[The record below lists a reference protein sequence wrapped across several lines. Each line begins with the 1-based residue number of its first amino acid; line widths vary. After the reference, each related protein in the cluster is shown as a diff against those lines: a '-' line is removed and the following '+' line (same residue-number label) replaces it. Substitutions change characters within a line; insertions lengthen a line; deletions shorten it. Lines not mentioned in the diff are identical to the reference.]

1 VAVKRSYEEELR
13 VVGQTLEAKG
23 ISVFEITS
31 LPGRYLIQGAGKQSG
46 SLGKK
51 LAGFLG
57 STSSSNSHSFTL
69 NLAEIN
75 KRQANMAK
83 PSTSEPL
90 DNFRRPANILGTI
103 GAYLDSKQAELFEL
117 KIRPISLSL
126 WYRDNGGREQRED
139 RAVSSFQISL
149 FELRDKQSGP

>member
-1 VAVKRSYEEELR
+1 VAVRRSYEEELR

-31 LPGRYLIQGAGKQSG
+31 LPERYLIQGERKKSG

-83 PSTSEPL
+83 SSTSEPL
-90 DNFRRPANILGTI
+90 DNFHRPANVLGTI
-103 GAYLDSKQAELFEL
+103 GAYLDS
-117 KIRPISLSL
+117 
-126 WYRDNGGREQRED
+126 
-139 RAVSSFQISL
+139 
-149 FELRDKQSGP
+149 

>member
-1 VAVKRSYEEELR
+1 M
-13 VVGQTLEAKG
+13 
-23 ISVFEITS
+23 
-31 LPGRYLIQGAGKQSG
+31 IQGAGNQGG

-83 PSTSEPL
+83 SSTSEPL
-90 DNFRRPANILGTI
+90 DNFHRPSNVLGTI

-126 WYRDNGGREQRED
+126 WYRDKGGREQTED
-139 RAVSSFQISL
+139 RAVSSFHNL
-149 FELRDKQSGP
+149 FVELRDKHSGSR

>member
-1 VAVKRSYEEELR
+1 MAVRRSYEEELR

-31 LPGRYLIQGAGKQSG
+31 LPERYLIQGERKKSG

-83 PSTSEPL
+83 SSTSEPL
-90 DNFRRPANILGTI
+90 DNFHRPANVLGTI